1 MIIHIVAPF
10 AVVIP
15 FTGLSSLSGG
25 DPNSS
30 IINIMQTAFAKNNN
44 AGQPQYQYFINKLNE
59 GRLVYINTKM
69 ALPTL
74 TPLQNLGV
82 NNSPLPAIKLSN
94 TIENII
100 KKIPDNV
107 KTEKDLAKLKAG
119 NPSYYQEGK
128 QIEKGRI

>member
-44 AGQPQYQYFINKLNE
+44 AGQPKYQYFINKLNE
-59 GRLVYINTKM
+59 GRLVYINTKKVSSSLIPM
-69 ALPTL
+69 FDLGREKLPQTVTKLDNTL
-74 TPLQNLGV
+74 E
-82 NNSPLPAIKLSN
+82 K
-94 TIENII
+94 II

-119 NPSYYQEGK
+119 NPSYCQEGK

>member
-15 FTGLSSLSGG
+15 STGLSSVSGG
-25 DPNSS
+25 DPNSG
-30 IINIMQTAFAKNNN
+30 IINIMQTALAKNNKN
-44 AGQPQYQYFINKLNE
+44 GNRLNYLKKEIAEGNLEYIDTKRVLLNNIPQ
-59 GRLVYINTKM
+59 RDSR
-69 ALPTL
+69 
-74 TPLQNLGV
+74 GV
-82 NNSPLPAIKLSN
+82 NLSPTAVISN
-94 TIENII
+94 TLAKSIT
-100 KKIPDNV
+100 KILYNV

>member
-1 MIIHIVAPF
+1 
-10 AVVIP
+10 
-15 FTGLSSLSGG
+15 
-25 DPNSS
+25 
-30 IINIMQTAFAKNNN
+30 
-44 AGQPQYQYFINKLNE
+44 
-59 GRLVYINTKM
+59 M

>member
-25 DPNSS
+25 DPNSG

-59 GRLVYINTKM
+59 GRLVYINTKKVSSSLIPM
-69 ALPTL
+69 FDLGREKLPQT
-74 TPLQNLGV
+74 V
-82 NNSPLPAIKLSN
+82 IKLDN
-94 TIENII
+94 TLERII

-119 NPSYYQEGK
+119 NP
-128 QIEKGRI
+128 